1 MLLCFRLSTLAAV
14 ARLYRIW
21 QCNTISFANEFKL
34 YKAFITFILLC
45 GDGTWTLL
53 DDSERKTQALETK
66 CLRKFL
72 CISYLEH
79 KTNYWVCMR
88 SKLNFLVGPQ
98 EPLLTTVKR
107 GLHGSGMSHATTASP
122 KPSFMASWRVG
133 DAVVGRENAGLTTSK
148 SGHPCP
154 CQNGSQGLQK
164 KRLIEDL
171 C

>member
-1 MLLCFRLSTLAAV
+1 MAV
-14 ARLYRIW
+14 MARLNRIW

-79 KTNYWVCMR
+79 KTKDWLQSR
-88 SKLNFLVGPQ
+88 INFLVGPKELYWQ
-98 EPLLTTVKR
+98 LSR
-107 GLHGSGMSHATTASP
+107 DRNLHRMGVSHATTACP
-122 KPSFMASWRVG
+122 NLSFRAAWRMG
-133 DAVVGRENAGLTTSK
+133 DTVVSRGNA
-148 SGHPCP
+148 
-154 CQNGSQGLQK
+154 
-164 KRLIEDL
+164 
-171 C
+171 